1 MEDSLAQRRPAGT
14 RAAPQAGAIA
24 RGARDRGP
32 AVAPTAE
39 DRLRPAILRAV
50 EKAWSPRVAMLGLK
64 LEAGGKSA
72 RVEMLVASLKEA
84 FAFVQRLNAAQPGFT
99 PWSSAMACG
108 RAIRIGPSSY
118 RFSWRSDEPAGC
130 VGQAPR
136 GVGQCPVAGA
146 LPLALAALARGAGPG
161 RPARAGHRHR
171 AGRSWRFR
179 AVARA
184 GRAAPPAH
192 RADRAMQACH
202 TPASAPAAAME
213 QVRAQLRMALDQR
226 KFAVMEQLGGAGL
239 LLIDIRYRGE
249 DAVRGKPAA
258 HLDGCVGGGLVQG
271 PDRGAGTAG
280 RAAAAHVRRAGAGSP
295 APGEPADRGEDEA
308 EHAGS
313 AAMSRARVGMAAAL
327 LAACGVAGIARAGN
341 VDIFP
346 SQSWD
351 SLSRATRRRTDK
363 DRTRMRTRRPHA
375 AQRSW
380 SAQAADAVAAPLFA
394 RVGEWREAGS
404 GSWCCGPRIA
414 CGTCAGAAPRHPRC
428 GPAARPGW
436 VSPEVPGTRPRGS
449 CWRRTARR

>member
-1 MEDSLAQRRPAGT
+1 MEDSLAQRRLQQEREQRRRLAQSPEEREIEALLS
-14 RAAPQAGAIA
+14 RQ
-24 RGARDRGP
+24 R
-32 AVAPTAE
+32 AE

-146 LPLALAALARGAGPG
+146 LPLALAALARGAGRG
-161 RPARAGHRHR
+161 GLLALAT
-171 AGRSWRFR
+171 AIVL
-179 AVARA
+179 AVHGAFVLWPEQGELRRQRIA
-184 GRAAPPAH
+184 LIAQL
-192 RADRAMQACH
+192 QACH

-249 DAVRGKPAA
+249 DAVRGK
-258 HLDGCVGGGLVQG
+258 
-271 PDRGAGTAG
+271 
-280 RAAAAHVRRAGAGSP
+280 
-295 APGEPADRGEDEA
+295 
-308 EHAGS
+308 
-313 AAMSRARVGMAAAL
+313 
-327 LAACGVAGIARAGN
+327 ACGAPR
-341 VDIFP
+341 
-346 SQSWD
+346 WMC
-351 SLSRATRRRTDK
+351 RRWA
-363 DRTRMRTRRPHA
+363 RTRT
-375 AQRSW
+375 
-380 SAQAADAVAAPLFA
+380 
-394 RVGEWREAGS
+394 
-404 GSWCCGPRIA
+404 
-414 CGTCAGAAPRHPRC
+414 
-428 GPAARPGW
+428 
-436 VSPEVPGTRPRGS
+436 
-449 CWRRTARR
+449 